1 MSDFHE
7 ENDELLDL
15 EQSPSA
21 EELQNQVKRAQ
32 SELLQLR
39 QRQDLIEK
47 GKQRLEELTRRQEE
61 LELSLIHI

>member
-47 GKQRLEELTRRQEE
+47 EKQRLE
-61 LELSLIHI
+61 